1 MHEIILPEIK
11 PALEWV
17 NNRIIQKV
25 TPRRKHALAQSR
37 FCAALDAWAC
47 EHGSG
52 MAGTE
57 WHFQVQPP
65 GEISR
70 TLVPDVAYLSYDRI
84 PKAELERTD
93 IPRVAPDI
101 VVEVRSPEDLQRDID
116 EKIRVYLASGTR
128 VVFLVDPA
136 TRTVA
141 AFSDNGVAAFDESDM
156 IRHAALPGFGMPTRK
171 LFDLP

>member
-1 MHEIILPEIK
+1 MHEIILAEAK

-17 NNRIIQKV
+17 NNRIVQKV
-25 TPRRKHALAQSR
+25 SPRRKHALAQSR
-37 FCAALDAWAC
+37 FCAALDEWAC

-65 GEISR
+65 QEISR
-70 TLVPDVAYLSYDRI
+70 TLVPDVAYLSYDRL
-84 PKAELERTD
+84 PKAELEQTD

-101 VVEVRSPEDLQRDID
+101 VVEIRSPEDLQSDID
-116 EKIRVYLASGTR
+116 EKTRVYLAAGTR
-128 VVFLVDPA
+128 AVFLVDPA
-136 TRTVA
+136 KKSVVA
-141 AFSDNGVAAFDESDM
+141 YSRDHIVSFDERDM
-156 IRHAALPGFGMPTRK
+156 IRHDELPGFAMSARK